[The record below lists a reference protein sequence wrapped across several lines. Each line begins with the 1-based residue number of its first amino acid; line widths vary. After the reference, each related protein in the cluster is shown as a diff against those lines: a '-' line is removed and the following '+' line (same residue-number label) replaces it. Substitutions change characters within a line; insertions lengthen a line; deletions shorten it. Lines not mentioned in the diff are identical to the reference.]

1 MGGIGDFLGTLWTP
15 FGTLFHYVF
24 YLPIYNVLILLFEG
38 VHAMFP
44 SPAVPS
50 FAIAIFFLTIVV
62 RLALYPLTRK
72 QLQSSR
78 AMQALAPKVQEL
90 QKQYKNNPQE
100 LMAAQQAL
108 YREHGVSMYGGCL
121 PLLIQMPFLYGLY
134 YSLYTA
140 LIKQTINGHPETVA
154 HHLGRVNHDIYPF
167 LPHLLSLPGTHFLW
181 TDLGAPDPWKIL
193 PILAGVLTFFQLRMA
208 QPVRK
213 PTPPGQRS
221 DPNTQTMASMQF
233 IMPFVT
239 FFMALNFPSG
249 LAFYWSISTAFS
261 AVQQYFLTGF
271 GSLFVGIPGLEHL
284 VPEPQALPTPTPS
297 KSTSGGASPGTE
309 GRSAGMGGLRSMLRQ
324 FADSA
329 AAQARQAQ
337 ADREARAAQNGSGQS
352 RATPKDVTT
361 DSQPPTPSAPPSNGA
376 PSARRPRPSRT
387 GPTLVRPPSSTAS
400 PPPSAHNGDTDHSTN
415 GTSSSDAPPAR
426 TQFSSGN
433 RMDAGAPGPRPGPAG
448 GRGQGGGSTGRRRP
462 GGKSKGGR

>member
-1 MGGIGDFLGTLWTP
+1 
-15 FGTLFHYVF
+15 
-24 YLPIYNVLILLFEG
+24 
-38 VHAMFP
+38 
-44 SPAVPS
+44 
-50 FAIAIFFLTIVV
+50 
-62 RLALYPLTRK
+62 
-72 QLQSSR
+72 
-78 AMQALAPKVQEL
+78 
-90 QKQYKNNPQE
+90 
-100 LMAAQQAL
+100 
-108 YREHGVSMYGGCL
+108 
-121 PLLIQMPFLYGLY
+121 
-134 YSLYTA
+134 
-140 LIKQTINGHPETVA
+140 
-154 HHLGRVNHDIYPF
+154 
-167 LPHLLSLPGTHFLW
+167 
-181 TDLGAPDPWKIL
+181 
-193 PILAGVLTFFQLRMA
+193 VLTFLQLRMA

-249 LAFYWSISTAFS
+249 LAFYWSISTGFS

-297 KSTSGGASPGTE
+297 KSTSGGASPGGE
-309 GRSAGMGGLRSMLRQ
+309 ERSAGLGGLRSMLRQ

-337 ADREARAAQNGSGQS
+337 ADREARTAQNGSGQS
-352 RATPKDVTT
+352 RATPKDGTA
-361 DSQPPTPSAPPSNGA
+361 DSQPPPPSAPPSNGA
-376 PSARRPRPSRT
+376 PSVRRPRPNRA
-387 GPTLVRPPSSTAS
+387 GPTLVRPPSSVAS

-415 GTSSSDAPPAR
+415 GTSSSGAPPAR

-448 GRGQGGGSTGRRRP
+448 GRGQGGGSAGRRRP